1 VVYDARTGA
10 VTATGNVQIVNADG
24 TSEFAERITLD
35 KDFTAGVALGFSSRQ
50 QNNIKLAS
58 AAAVRR
64 NPDSLELNRAIF
76 TPCDTCVQ
84 ETGKKKK
91 PTWSIRASKV
101 TQDKKRRLIYYRNA
115 VVQVFGAP
123 VLFAPVFWHA
133 DPTAERQSGF
143 LTPKIDYTKR
153 RGATYEQPYLWVIN
167 PSADLVVAPQI
178 NTKVNPFLK
187 GEYRQRFWSGQIAAR
202 FGVGHDQD
210 FTSKGEKFG
219 DESWRSYILGDGA
232 FKPNKKWTLG
242 FSAERTSDDLLF
254 RRYDVGQVFQNRG
267 LYLTDDQRLIS
278 QVYAV
283 RQDQRSFLSA
293 AAFSI
298 QGLRVTDDDQ
308 AFPVVAPLIEYRYQP
323 KAEVLGGRLRFSG
336 GAVVL
341 TREEDAGNP
350 VTGRTRTPVLPGV
363 DVARGSLDV
372 EWRRAF
378 TTGQGIRI
386 EPFLNGRGDV
396 YRVSDRVPADGPNGT
411 FSRTQGTAGVDVSW
425 PFIKPAKGYSI
436 VLEPIV
442 QVALSPENKGR
453 RDIPNEDSLVFDF
466 DETNLFQYN
475 RAPGFDL
482 YEGGQ
487 RVNVGGRATVT
498 WQDGSEFRFIAGRS
512 FRADQDPTLPARS
525 SLRNTS
531 SDWVTAASVSLG
543 GNFSAFVRARLDDES
558 YDIRRSELGV
568 NLWTRPVKASIRY
581 LMDETD
587 ISGVR
592 REDFQMFAEAKLTK
606 HWGVTS
612 LASWDVENDVWTR
625 QEFGVFYEDECTR
638 VDVIYERDGTY
649 DRSFTP
655 SSRVSVRLTLATLG
669 GAGYDDAADYR

>member
-1 VVYDARTGA
+1 
-10 VTATGNVQIVNADG
+10 VTATGDVRIVNADG

-35 KDFTAGVALGFSSRQ
+35 KDFSAGVALGFSTRQ
-50 QNNIKLAS
+50 LNNVKIAS
-58 AAAVRR
+58 TAAVRR
-64 NPDSLELNRAIF
+64 DADTLELNRAVF

-84 ETGKKKK
+84 ESGAAKK
-91 PTWSIRASKV
+91 PTWSIRASRV
-101 TQDKKRRLIYYRNA
+101 VQDKKRRLIFYRNA

-123 VLFAPVFWHA
+123 VLFAPVFWHP
-133 DPTAERQSGF
+133 DPTAERASGF

-153 RGATYEQPYLWVIN
+153 RGLTYEQPYLWVIN

-187 GEYRQRFWSGQIAAR
+187 GEYRQRFWSGQINAR
-202 FGVGHDQD
+202 FGVGYDQD
-210 FTSKGEKFG
+210 FTSKGDKFG
-219 DESWRSYILGDGA
+219 DDSWRSYILADGT
-232 FKPNKKWTLG
+232 FKPDKRWTVG
-242 FSAERTSDDLLF
+242 FSAERASDDLIF

-267 LYLTDDQRLIS
+267 LYLTDDQRLMS

-283 RQDQRSFLSA
+283 RQDQRSFVSA
-293 AAFSI
+293 AAFSV

-308 AFPVVAPLIEYRYQP
+308 SFPVVAPLIEYRYQP
-323 KAEVLGGRLRFSG
+323 KADILGGRLRFSG

-350 VTGRTRTPVLPGV
+350 VTGRTRTPTLPGV

-386 EPFLNGRGDV
+386 EPFLDGRGDV
-396 YRVSDRVPADGPNGT
+396 YRVSDRVPVDGPNGT
-411 FSRTQGTAGVDVSW
+411 FSRAQGTAGVDLSW
-425 PFIKPAKGYSI
+425 PFIKSAEGYSV

-442 QVALSPENKGR
+442 QVALSPTYDDWRE
-453 RDIPNEDSLVFDF
+453 IPNEDSLVFDF

-512 FRADQDPTLPARS
+512 FRAEEDPSLPARS

-531 SDWVTAASVSLG
+531 SDWVTAASLSIG
-543 GNFSAFVRARLDDES
+543 PYFSGFMRARLDDKN
-558 YDIRRSELGV
+558 YDIRRGELGV
-568 NLWTRPVKASIRY
+568 NLSTKPVRAYVRY

-587 ISGVR
+587 TSGVR
-592 REDFQMFAEAKLTK
+592 REDFQMFAEAKVTK
-606 HWGVTS
+606 HWGLTG

-638 VDVIYERDGTY
+638 LDVIYERDGTY

-655 SSRVSVRLTLATLG
+655 SSRITLRLTLATLG
-669 GAGYDDAADYR
+669 GAGYDDDADYR